1 MYNVLKISELM
12 RVLNIAKKTKLNTI
26 PVEFHIVKKVFESF
40 GAFTFWMSD
49 IFFMCNLIYN

>member
-1 MYNVLKISELM
+1 M
-12 RVLNIAKKTKLNTI
+12 RVLNIAKKTKLNAV

-40 GAFTFWMSD
+40 SAFIFWMSD